1 MKDIDRE
8 ISKIYNYSYADNFD
22 IEDNEQ
28 RRIYLNGEIDES
40 VVDTAVYHILRYNR
54 LDKDIPVEER
64 IPIKVYINSPGG
76 SVSDGYALIDA
87 IHLSKT
93 PICTINLALAA
104 SMGFLIFIA
113 GHKRYCM
120 PHSEFLMHDGST
132 MGFDSTAKMRDRMEF
147 ETVELEKETRKYI
160 MSRTNIDE
168 NLYNEKYRCEW
179 YFLPTKAKEI
189 GATDYIVGED
199 CDIDEII

>member
-8 ISKIYNYSYADNFD
+8 ISKVYNYNYADKFD

-28 RRIYLNGEIDES
+28 RRIYLNCEIDES
-40 VVDTAVYHILRYNR
+40 IVDSAVYHILRYNR
-54 LDKDIPVEER
+54 LDKDIPIEDR
-64 IPIKVYINSPGG
+64 IPIKIYINSPGG

-87 IHLSKT
+87 IRLSKT
-93 PICTINLALAA
+93 PVYTINLALAA

-120 PHSEFLMHDGST
+120 PHAEFLMHDGST

-168 NLYNEKYRCEW
+168 NLYIFPFRLHWDDGSNKAHP
-179 YFLPTKAKEI
+179 LPATKPKLQQ
-189 GATDYIVGED
+189 YLL
-199 CDIDEII
+199 